1 MSNLQQKWF
10 RYCGNIKDRL
20 HISGK
25 LLFEMLQHWFSELY
39 VHKWPL
45 KRFSRWVHNK
55 EFVHTKCLTNSMW
68 THICSHTVVNTYHC
82 LLLKA
87 TIGSS
92 FLVNYLLNYSFS
104 KKEWLYWLQAV
115 GVFVWVF
122 QRNTFCSYPVRLL
135 RNEPKGMISK
145 ICSQFY
151 LHCFIISEL
160 ICKI

>member
-68 THICSHTVVNTYHC
+68 THIWCKY
-82 LLLKA
+82 
-87 TIGSS
+87 TIGSG

-104 KKEWLYWLQAV
+104 KKECTTLYWLQAV

-122 QRNTFCSYPVRLL
+122 QRNIFCSYPVRLL

-151 LHCFIISEL
+151 LHCFIFSEL